1 MSDSILRWVVV
12 LLLVAFIIVMWES
25 HTLIEMARAQRTEIA
40 ALKAE
45 IQRLK
50 TQPPEG
56 MKCKEYKIKSDGTKI
71 RSCWQKIG
79 V

>member
-56 MKCKEYKIKSDGTKI
+56 MKCREYTSGKHKI
-71 RSCWQKIG
+71 RSCWQRMG